1 MKLEFVDIN
10 VSKGKPKATIHMS
23 GKLGFNNEAI
33 QYMDLE
39 RRPLYKL
46 ATSGD
51 KEYLYLLEVDDEIG
65 AAKVAKAGK
74 YFYLNVGDAFDRL
87 GLDYRNNTIIFD
99 LKKESYESQTL
110 YSLSKRVLPR
120 NKE

>member
-10 VSKGKPKATIHMS
+10 ISKGKPKATIHLS

-33 QYMDLE
+33 QFMGLE

-46 ATSGD
+46 AKSESNGD
-51 KEYLYLLEVDDEIG
+51 LYLLEVKEESG
-65 AAKVAKAGK
+65 AAKAAKAGK

-87 GLDYRNNTIIFD
+87 DLDYKNNTIIFD
-99 LKKESYESQTL
+99 ITKESYEGQPL
-110 YSLSKRVLPR
+110 YVLSKRILPR
-120 NKE
+120 NKQ